1 MQNAI
6 GLENEIE
13 AQRFAAILDEKEI
26 PHQIVTY
33 HDSAYDGLFQMQ
45 KGWGHIASSAEYI
58 DRIVELYE
66 AMKA

>member
-13 AQRFAAILDEKEI
+13 AQRFAAILDEEEI